1 MPEDKVVDFP
11 KTNEID
17 QQFLELEKQKVLIR
31 EQLAEILG
39 VQASFTER
47 NWK

>member
-1 MPEDKVVDFP
+1 MSEDKVVDFP
-11 KTNEID
+11 KTTEID

-31 EQLAEILG
+31 EQLKEILG
-39 VQASFTER
+39 VQESFTER

>member
-11 KTNEID
+11 KVSEID

-31 EQLAEILG
+31 EQLEEILG